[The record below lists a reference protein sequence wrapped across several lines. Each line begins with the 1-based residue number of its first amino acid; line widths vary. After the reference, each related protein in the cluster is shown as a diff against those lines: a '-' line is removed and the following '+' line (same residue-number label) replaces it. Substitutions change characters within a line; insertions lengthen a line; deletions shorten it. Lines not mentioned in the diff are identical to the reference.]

1 MTLVGMSG
9 RVGALA
15 PARHARRVHLPKSF
29 SPPGRGGL
37 FSAVRSKTLKKK
49 WSRAIERKGPCLYVC
64 IDGSRRACGVGD
76 CPCLVPTL
84 GDLRETSGPRID
96 RIPLTRRPWRRRQ
109 YRDIKKLIFLTPSKC
124 PIDLCGP
131 VANRRILKQIHGA
144 SHQKQQNGSAGSS

>member
-49 WSRAIERKGPCLYVC
+49 KMPKFWIQSSLESPKHGRMRRWRSPDPRPIPERVREPIYRRKKCAIWTRWRPVPVKNVNFSRAPGIV
-64 IDGSRRACGVGD
+64 IAVSSD
-76 CPCLVPTL
+76 
-84 GDLRETSGPRID
+84 
-96 RIPLTRRPWRRRQ
+96 
-109 YRDIKKLIFLTPSKC
+109 
-124 PIDLCGP
+124 PILP
-131 VANRRILKQIHGA
+131 HR
-144 SHQKQQNGSAGSS
+144 

>member
-49 WSRAIERKGPCLYVC
+49 VVCFQSSPRALGCC
-64 IDGSRRACGVGD
+64 IDGVCGAGAYPLPDLPREASRSR
-76 CPCLVPTL
+76 
-84 GDLRETSGPRID
+84 SGPEKSVQFGPDGAPFPSNTLI
-96 RIPLTRRPWRRRQ
+96 TRGPPVVAVAVSL
-109 YRDIKKLIFLTPSKC
+109 D
-124 PIDLCGP
+124 PILP
-131 VANRRILKQIHGA
+131 HR
-144 SHQKQQNGSAGSS
+144 